1 MNPVVTENF
10 MKVMEVAITQQTFT
24 CSKSTI
30 EAIEKDVTYVQSLQ
44 KRQQNDVINIV
55 MVELSLTL
63 NIFHT
68 FFSAFIVD
76 FEQLNVG

>member
-10 MKVMEVAITQQTFT
+10 MKVMEVATTQQTFT

-44 KRQQNDVINIV
+44 KRQQNDR
-55 MVELSLTL
+55 
-63 NIFHT
+63 HQHRYGG
-68 FFSAFIVD
+68 FIVN
-76 FEQLNVG
+76 FEHISHLF